1 MLTNCLIIQTLHFTF
16 SLTDTVRF
24 VADLSSEDRTQNST
38 YLPSSVISGSYITWL
53 HLLLL
58 YKCISTTW
66 LIVGLASLSSST
78 LCRANLTKVSIMP
91 TSYLPSTS
99 PVFCA
104 LSLHYHRHICLPR
117 HQSFVLCLSTIIHSM
132 NTP

>member
-24 VADLSSEDRTQNST
+24 VADLSSEVWTQNST
-38 YLPSSVISGSYITWL
+38 YLPSSVISGSYITSL

-58 YKCISTTW
+58 YQCISTTW

-78 LCRANLTKVSIMP
+78 LCRANSTKLSIVPM
-91 TSYLPSTS
+91 
-99 PVFCA
+99 
-104 LSLHYHRHICLPR
+104 HICLPR
-117 HQSFVLCLSTIIHSM
+117 HQSFVLVSPPSSIALTLLHGLFSVIIS
-132 NTP
+132 NKKIPYL